1 MATRSKRRNGTLEA
15 RLKTLQSE
23 FADIQKEMR
32 KLADDGMSNVSE
44 AASAAGEQIEEWA
57 EEGTDTVREAIRAQ
71 PFAAIA
77 LSMGAGAIIGSF
89 LRR

>member
-1 MATRSKRRNGTLEA
+1 MAYRSKRSNNTLES
-15 RLKTLQSE
+15 RIKTLQSE
-23 FADIQKEMR
+23 FNEIQKEMR
-32 KLADDGMSNVSE
+32 KLASE
-44 AASAAGEQIEEWA
+44 GATSVTNAASAAGEQIEEWA
-57 EEGTDTVREAIRAQ
+57 EEGTDTVRDAIRAQ

>member
-1 MATRSKRRNGTLEA
+1 MAYKSRKNTTLES
-15 RLKTLQSE
+15 RLRTLQTE

-32 KLADDGMSNVSE
+32 RLANDGATAVT
-44 AASAAGEQIEEWA
+44 AAGEQVEEWA
-57 EEGTDTVREAIRAQ
+57 EEGTDSVREAIRSQ

-77 LSMGAGAIIGSF
+77 LSMGAGALIGTF

>member
-1 MATRSKRRNGTLEA
+1 MAMRSKRRNATLET

-23 FADIQKEMR
+23 FAQIQKEMR
-32 KLADDGMSNVSE
+32 KLADDGVTNVSH